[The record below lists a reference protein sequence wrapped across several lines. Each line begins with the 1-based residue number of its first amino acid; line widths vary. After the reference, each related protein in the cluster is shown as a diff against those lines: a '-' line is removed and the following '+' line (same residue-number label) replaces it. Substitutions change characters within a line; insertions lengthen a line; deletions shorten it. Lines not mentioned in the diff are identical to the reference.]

1 MSHCTVFNCYI
12 TGCIDVSIAQ
22 TVYSDLLQS
31 LDCLVL
37 STDLHL
43 LYIVIPFNMIDS
55 IQPNW
60 TIYFEIVR
68 EIITVFYHPIHASTI
83 N

>member
-1 MSHCTVFNCYI
+1 MIQPYMYFLFNRCTFILLLLYP
-12 TGCIDVSIAQ
+12 GCIDVSIAHDI
-22 TVYSDLLQS
+22 YNSLQLS

-43 LYIVIPFNMIDS
+43 LNLVIPHNITDS

-60 TIYFEIVR
+60 TIYFETV
-68 EIITVFYHPIHASTI
+68 ITTYV
-83 N
+83 